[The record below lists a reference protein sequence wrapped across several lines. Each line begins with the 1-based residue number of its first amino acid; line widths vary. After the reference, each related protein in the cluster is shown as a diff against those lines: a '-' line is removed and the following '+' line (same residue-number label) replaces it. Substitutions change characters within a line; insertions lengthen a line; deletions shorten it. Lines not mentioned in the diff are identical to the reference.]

1 MLDQAR
7 ADEVAGLLARVP
19 SDELCMTDFTLH
31 SIGVILFR
39 LKQQQVFLQFIQDV
53 LVDGAVHLLNVP
65 PDEMVEL
72 IRAAEKYDLDFDDAY
87 QAVAALRNE
96 LILISL
102 DSDFDRTERGRR
114 TPGEIVQEFD
124 AAAIVDKEE

>member
-1 MLDQAR
+1 
-7 ADEVAGLLARVP
+7 
-19 SDELCMTDFTLH
+19 MTDFTLH